1 LLAPGFRRRD
11 EDLKLILS
19 RNVKRTVRAVLAL
32 GIVTWLAYRIGV
44 STVLDHIARAD
55 IALLFAATLALAADG
70 VLKAWNWQQLLDAT
84 VHDQSVRFLRVLRWH
99 FAGGF
104 LGAIVPSSASTDAC
118 RVYLGQKGL
127 GGHALTCAASVV
139 TVNGLG
145 WFTGCALGIVGMGL
159 LSLHSE
165 LPRLLGPAAVLFLF
179 TLAVLPLL
187 YALLAAKR
195 EALLSAVD
203 RIAHRWPGL
212 RKSIG
217 KFVDA
222 LLVFEQAHVRFPTF
236 LGISTLGLLA
246 QSGMYALTA
255 AAVGVDLP
263 FGVWMVLAP
272 LTRIVALIP
281 ISIADLGLIQ
291 AAHVS
296 VLTLFDV
303 PPAQSFAI
311 STLFALQGL
320 LVHATL
326 GSTAFVWSSRAGKV
340 ATG

>member
-1 LLAPGFRRRD
+1 L
-11 EDLKLILS
+11 
-19 RNVKRTVRAVLAL
+19 KRTFLRTVKTGVRAALAFA
-32 GIVTWLAYRIGV
+32 IVVWLAHRIGI
-44 STVLDHIARAD
+44 STVLDQIARAD
-55 IALLFAATLALAADG
+55 IALLFLATLALAVDG
-70 VLKAWNWQQLLDAT
+70 MMKAWNWQQLLDAT
-84 VHDQSVRFLRVLRWH
+84 IHDQSVRFLRVLKWH

-104 LGAIVPSSASTDAC
+104 LGAVVPSSASTDAC
-118 RVYLGQKGL
+118 RVYLGQRGL
-127 GGHALTCAASVV
+127 GGHAVTCAASVV

-159 LSLHSE
+159 LALGDE
-165 LPRLLGPAAVLFLF
+165 LPRLLGPAAVLFLV
-179 TLAVLPLL
+179 TLAILPLT
-187 YALLAAKR
+187 YALLASKR
-195 EALLSAVD
+195 EKLLVSVE
-203 RIAHRWPGL
+203 RIAHRWRGL
-212 RKSIG
+212 RRG
-217 KFVDA
+217 LAKFLDA
-222 LLVFEQAHVRFPTF
+222 LLVFEKAHVRFPTF

-255 AAVGVDLP
+255 AAVGVHLP

-296 VLTLFDV
+296 VLTLFGVD
-303 PPAQSFAI
+303 PSKSFAI

-326 GSTAFVWSSRAGKV
+326 GSTAFIWTGRTRKV

>member
-1 LLAPGFRRRD
+1 
-11 EDLKLILS
+11 LKPNWP

-32 GIVTWLAYRIGV
+32 AIVGWLAWRIGIP
-44 STVLDHIARAD
+44 TVLEQIARAD
-55 IALLFAATLALAADG
+55 IALLFFATVALALDG
-70 VLKAWNWQQLLDAT
+70 LMKAWNWQQLLDAT
-84 VHDQSVRFLRVLRWH
+84 IHDQSVRFLRVVKWH

-118 RVYLGQKGL
+118 RVYLGQRGL
-127 GGHALTCAASVV
+127 GGHAVTCAASVV

-145 WFTGCALGIVGMGL
+145 WFTGCALGIFGMGL
-159 LSLHSE
+159 LLLHDD
-165 LPRLLGPAAVLFLF
+165 LPHLLKPAAVLFLV
-179 TLAVLPLL
+179 TLAGLPLA
-187 YALLAAKR
+187 YGLLAAKR
-195 EALLSAVD
+195 DAVLSSVD
-203 RIAHRWPGL
+203 RVAHRWPGL
-212 RKSIG
+212 RKGLG
-217 KFVDA
+217 KFLDA

-255 AAVGVDLP
+255 AAVGVQVP

-272 LTRIVALIP
+272 LTRIIALIP
-281 ISIADLGLIQ
+281 ISIADFGLIQ

-296 VLTLFDV
+296 VLTLFGV
-303 PPAQSFAI
+303 PAAQSFAI

-326 GSTAFVWSSRAGKV
+326 GTSAFVWGGAARKP
-340 ATG
+340 ATE

>member
-1 LLAPGFRRRD
+1 
-11 EDLKLILS
+11 
-19 RNVKRTVRAVLAL
+19 VRAVLAL
-32 GIVTWLAYRIGV
+32 AIMGWLAHRIGV
-44 STVLDHIARAD
+44 SSVIDHIARAD
-55 IALLFAATLALAADG
+55 IALLFLATLALAADG
-70 VLKAWNWQQLLDAT
+70 MMKAWNWQQLLDAT
-84 VHDQSVRFLRVLRWH
+84 IHDQSVRFLRVLKWH

-118 RVYLGQKGL
+118 RVYLGQRGL
-127 GGHALTCAASVV
+127 GGHAVTCAASVV

-145 WFTGCALGIVGMGL
+145 WFTGCAIGIVGMGL
-159 LSLHSE
+159 LSLGDE
-165 LPRLLGPAAVLFLF
+165 LPRLLGPAALLFLF
-179 TLAVLPLL
+179 TLAALPLT
-187 YALLAAKR
+187 YALVAAKR
-195 EALLSAVD
+195 ETLLSAVD
-203 RIAHRWPGL
+203 RISHRWPGL
-212 RKSIG
+212 RKGLG
-217 KFVDA
+217 KFLDA

-255 AAVGVDLP
+255 AAVGVHVP

-303 PPAQSFAI
+303 PAAQSFAI
-311 STLFALQGL
+311 STLFAMQGL

-326 GSTAFVWSSRAGKV
+326 GSAAFVWGGGARKP
-340 ATG
+340 ATE

>member
-1 LLAPGFRRRD
+1 MLT
-11 EDLKLILS
+11 
-19 RNVKRTVRAVLAL
+19 RNVKGTVRAVLAL
-32 GIVTWLAYRIGV
+32 AIVGWLAHRIGF
-44 STVLDHIARAD
+44 STVFDHIVRAD
-55 IALLFAATLALAADG
+55 IVLLFLATLALAADG
-70 VLKAWNWQQLLDAT
+70 IMKAWNWQQLLDAT
-84 VHDQSVRFLRVLRWH
+84 IHDQSVRFLRVLKWH

-118 RVYLGQKGL
+118 RVYLGQRGL
-127 GGHALTCAASVV
+127 GGHAVTCAASVV

-145 WFTGCALGIVGMGL
+145 WFTGCALGIIGMGL
-159 LSLHSE
+159 LLLNDD
-165 LPRLLGPAAVLFLF
+165 LPRLLGPAALLFLF
-179 TLAVLPLL
+179 TLAILPLS
-187 YALLAAKR
+187 YILLAAKR

-203 RIAHRWPGL
+203 KLSHRWPGL
-212 RKSIG
+212 SKGLG
-217 KFVDA
+217 KFLDA

-246 QSGMYALTA
+246 QAGMYALTA
-255 AAVGVDLP
+255 AAVGVHVP

-296 VLTLFDV
+296 VLTLFGV
-303 PPAQSFAI
+303 SPAQAFAI

-326 GSTAFVWSSRAGKV
+326 GSTAFVWGGGARKA
-340 ATG
+340 ATE

>member
-1 LLAPGFRRRD
+1 MA
-11 EDLKLILS
+11 S
-19 RNVKRTVRAVLAL
+19 TARAVLAL
-32 GIVTWLAYRIGV
+32 AIVAWLAWHIGIP
-44 STVLDHIARAD
+44 TVLEQIARAD
-55 IALLFAATLALAADG
+55 VALLFLATLALALDG
-70 VLKAWNWQQLLDAT
+70 IMKAWNWQQLLDAT
-84 VHDQSVRFLRVLRWH
+84 VHDQSVHFLRVLKWH

-118 RVYLGQKGL
+118 RVYLGQRGL
-127 GGHALTCAASVV
+127 GGHAVTCAASVV

-145 WFTGCALGIVGMGL
+145 WFTGCALGILGMGL
-159 LSLHSE
+159 LSLHDA
-165 LPRLLGPAAVLFLF
+165 LPQLLKPAALVFLV
-179 TLAVLPLL
+179 TLAVLPLTYGL
-187 YALLAAKR
+187 VAAKR
-195 EALLSAVD
+195 EALLSSVD
-203 RIAHRWPGL
+203 KIAHRWPGL
-212 RKSIG
+212 RRGLG
-217 KFVDA
+217 KFLDA

-255 AAVGVDLP
+255 AAVGVNVP

-272 LTRIVALIP
+272 LTRIIALIP

-303 PPAQSFAI
+303 PAAQSFAI
-311 STLFALQGL
+311 STLFAIQGL

-326 GSTAFVWSSRAGKV
+326 GSTAFLWSGAARKA
-340 ATG
+340 ATE

>member
-1 LLAPGFRRRD
+1 MLT
-11 EDLKLILS
+11 
-19 RNVKRTVRAVLAL
+19 RNVKGTVRAVLAL
-32 GIVTWLAYRIGV
+32 AIVGWLAHRIGF
-44 STVLDHIARAD
+44 STVFDHIARAD
-55 IALLFAATLALAADG
+55 IALLFLATLALAADG
-70 VLKAWNWQQLLDAT
+70 MMKAWNWQQLLDAT
-84 VHDQSVRFLRVLRWH
+84 IHDQSVRFLRVLKWH

-118 RVYLGQKGL
+118 RVYLGQRGL
-127 GGHALTCAASVV
+127 GGHAVTCAASVV

-145 WFTGCALGIVGMGL
+145 WFTGCALGIIGMGL
-159 LSLHSE
+159 LLLNDD
-165 LPRLLGPAAVLFLF
+165 LPRLLGPAALLFLF
-179 TLAVLPLL
+179 TLALLPLS
-187 YALLAAKR
+187 YILLAAKR
-195 EALLSAVD
+195 QALLSAVD
-203 RIAHRWPGL
+203 KLSHRWPGL
-212 RKSIG
+212 SKGLG
-217 KFVDA
+217 KFLDA

-246 QSGMYALTA
+246 QAGMYALTA
-255 AAVGVDLP
+255 AAVGVHVP

-296 VLTLFDV
+296 VLTLFGV
-303 PPAQSFAI
+303 SPAQAFAI

-326 GSTAFVWSSRAGKV
+326 GSTAFVWSGGARKA
-340 ATG
+340 ATE